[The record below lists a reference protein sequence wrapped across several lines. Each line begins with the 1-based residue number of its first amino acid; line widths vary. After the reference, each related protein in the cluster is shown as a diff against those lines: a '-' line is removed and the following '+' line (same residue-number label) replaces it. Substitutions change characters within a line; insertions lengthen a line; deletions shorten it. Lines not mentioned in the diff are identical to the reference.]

1 MYVIESDVAMVG
13 LVVLVMLWDKYLRH
27 RIEMTK
33 LRQEIIVSDGALT
46 KEDVLEIIEGSCE
59 IQNQPPEIPEEIKI
73 FK

>member
-1 MYVIESDVAMVG
+1 MIESDVAMVG

-33 LRQEIIVSDGALT
+33 LRQDQIIQVNTLSEDDVVEIIHNQRLPVMP
-46 KEDVLEIIEGSCE
+46 EDK
-59 IQNQPPEIPEEIKI
+59 EIKI

>member
-1 MYVIESDVAMVG
+1 MIESDVAMVG

-33 LRQEIIVSDGALT
+33 LKQEKTISITDETRSLSETDVIEIIHNQRLPVMP
-46 KEDVLEIIEGSCE
+46 EDK
-59 IQNQPPEIPEEIKI
+59 EIKI